1 VQWHLN
7 WSSVRLAMRKG
18 MGGMGIYF
26 EAWFCVPGD
35 VAGATEALGF
45 GVHHYRYEGEG
56 REIFRLI

>member
-1 VQWHLN
+1 
-7 WSSVRLAMRKG
+7 MRKG
-18 MGGMGIYF
+18 LGGMGIYF